1 MNIAKKLIVTLGIM
15 CIILG
20 AMYSVSAADE
30 LITVDDQKDDVF
42 TIDALSGAE
51 EYNFTSEKPN
61 IDIKKITYDHGEGT
75 TQVIL
80 TFEVYGQIEN
90 RGSLPDDITDI
101 TDALDS
107 VTYEVVIST
116 SGGLY
121 TINYGN
127 QKCRITYPNDTKQ
140 NITGYTVNGGTL
152 QIPFDLTKPDET
164 YDEMFAETYDI
175 KLDLTAEDYFMY
187 VDFAYEILEIAVDAG
202 GPYEAEIGESIS
214 FQGEAGY
221 IIPEPIENFD
231 FSWNFGDGT
240 TSTIQ
245 NPTHNYNEAGN
256 YTVTLTVTDE
266 SGSMANATAEVTI
279 IGGSSGNGQPNGQ
292 SDAGLLL
299 FVAIIAIIVIIGI
312 VVLVLI
318 IRR

>member
-30 LITVDDQKDDVF
+30 LITIDDQKDDVF

-61 IDIKKITYDHGEGT
+61 IDIKKITYDHKEGS
-75 TQVIL
+75 TQAIL
-80 TFEVYGQIEN
+80 TFEVHGQIEN

-127 QKCRITYPNDTKQ
+127 QKCRVTHPDDTKQ
-140 NITGYTVNGGTL
+140 NITGYTVNGGIL
-152 QIPFDLTKPDET
+152 QIPFDLTKSDET
-164 YDEMFAETYDI
+164 YEEMFAETYDI

-279 IGGSSGNGQPNGQ
+279 TDDSSGNGQPNGQ

-312 VVLVLI
+312 VALVLI